1 MILKPLIWPEFP
13 TNLDR
18 VALVLLTLDAPGI
31 QARKR
36 VREVLRDILSRLPET
51 SQIEMIET
59 ARGPLLTGEAAP
71 IRISLSYA
79 GDKALI
85 ALAKDRPIGVDI
97 VQVGNL
103 PEIETLSRLYLPA
116 ATRLASLQESPDR
129 DCRFALAWA
138 QMEACCKCLNLP
150 LAEINAQR
158 EHAYAA
164 CTLIDCEQLDGYRIA
179 VALGAA

>member
-1 MILKPLIWPEFP
+1 MILKPLFWPESPANFD
-13 TNLDR
+13 N

-36 VREVLRDILSRLPET
+36 VREVLRDIFSRLPGT
-51 SQIEMIET
+51 SHIDMIET
-59 ARGPLLTGEAAP
+59 ARGPLLTGEAAS

-79 GDKALI
+79 GNKALI

-97 VQVGNL
+97 VQVGNF
-103 PEIETLSRLYLPA
+103 PEIETLSRLYLPLA
-116 ATRLASLQESPDR
+116 ARLTMRQVTPDR
-129 DCRFALAWA
+129 DARFALAWA

-150 LAEINAQR
+150 LAEIDVQR
-158 EHAYAA
+158 EQAYAA
-164 CTLIDCEQLDGYRIA
+164 CTLIDCEQIDGYRIA